1 MLIEEW
7 RVPMVRLFAV
17 TPTIESAGG
26 PPPAKG
32 RERCVEAAA
41 WLVEH
46 PNYPPAFMS
55 RSIGVAE
62 STRRS
67 TLSRL
72 RWWLD
77 VAPDGRPYLPLAY
90 HGTVS
95 LAPEVTSDWSRMQRL
110 VIGGVDLVPHER
122 LIGVLDL
129 VRGPFLGNQTSSSF
143 MWSWADLT
151 ARRAHD
157 LIQRVAVRAA
167 SQARR
172 GELGQGRLDPRPRP
186 QCPHRTRTPRRP
198 RTHLRSSVSR
208 TPGDAGVRPVEVG
221 SHPPHPRADVPA
233 RTGQPPRCSPQIRS
247 IAMNDHTPPESG
259 DLRRRPADLP
269 VVLEELVLEIEAARR
284 HGRSDAALVAEYLVL
299 RERA

>member
-1 MLIEEW
+1 
-7 RVPMVRLFAV
+7 
-17 TPTIESAGG
+17 
-26 PPPAKG
+26 
-32 RERCVEAAA
+32 
-41 WLVEH
+41 
-46 PNYPPAFMS
+46 MS
-55 RSIGVAE
+55 RSMGLAE

-95 LAPEVTSDWSRMQRL
+95 LAPEITSDWSKMQRL
-110 VIGGVDLVPHER
+110 VIGGVDLVPHDR

-167 SQARR
+167 SQARAEGNWAKVDWIREPQTGVGRCRRPACR
-172 GELGQGRLDPRPRP
+172 GGKSPTPRP
-186 QCPHRTRTPRRP
+186 PRRP
-198 RTHLRSSVSR
+198 RPHLPAASMQPADQEYRDERPHHTRVGRSAPASGR
-208 TPGDAGVRPVEVG
+208 
-221 SHPPHPRADVPA
+221 PA
-233 RTGQPPRCSPQIRS
+233 RGS
-247 IAMNDHTPPESG
+247 
-259 DLRRRPADLP
+259 
-269 VVLEELVLEIEAARR
+269 
-284 HGRSDAALVAEYLVL
+284 
-299 RERA
+299 

>member
-7 RVPMVRLFAV
+7 RTPMVRLFAV

-26 PPPAKG
+26 PPPSKG

-41 WLVEH
+41 WLGEH

-55 RSIGVAE
+55 RSMGIAE

-95 LAPEVTSDWSRMQRL
+95 LAPEVTSDWSKMQRL
-110 VIGGVDLVPHER
+110 VIGGVDLVPHDR

-167 SQARR
+167 SQARAEGNWAKVDWIRDRALHVLTEPELLAALEPTTPRASEGR
-172 GELGQGRLDPRPRP
+172 GALPASGPSKWEITHPTLAPKTAPAVVGRLDAA
-186 QCPHRTRTPRRP
+186 C
-198 RTHLRSSVSR
+198 RSGVSR
-208 TPGDAGVRPVEVG
+208 
-221 SHPPHPRADVPA
+221 
-233 RTGQPPRCSPQIRS
+233 
-247 IAMNDHTPPESG
+247 
-259 DLRRRPADLP
+259 
-269 VVLEELVLEIEAARR
+269 
-284 HGRSDAALVAEYLVL
+284 
-299 RERA
+299 